1 MMFRITSKLML
12 GPKNVYI
19 ICEKML
25 RSVAKKRASDGAI
38 LIVRN
43 VAWILFFYK
52 RYVKSSMADPEHF
65 DADPDPNF
73 T

>member
-1 MMFRITSKLML
+1 M
-12 GPKNVYI
+12 YI

-43 VAWILFFYK
+43 VA
-52 RYVKSSMADPEHF
+52 
-65 DADPDPNF
+65 
-73 T
+73 